1 MEKTTNDKSE
11 VKEEKGSFF
20 SNLFKSR
27 PNLEYELYKKKKTIG
42 RTLPNNVEFEVP
54 YTTDVMNHLFDITK
68 IFSHSIFEYATLFVF
83 FIQVFLFF
91 CTNVSG
97 TFFMYTSIIWRLLY
111 NGGIGYLLKIQ
122 SDRYGVVK
130 FMKKHIFNHVKGKEH
145 QDEEKF
151 IVRLI
156 RQQFNRKMS
165 DDYDFDKVPVEYN
178 CWILFRCIEDFILVN
193 DLTSYC
199 CFSFRYLIIPEHLAV
214 TDILRYVGAF
224 LLISFNIWVKQDAH
238 RVVKDFAWY
247 WGDFFFLVD
256 SNLTFDGVFEIVPHP
271 MYSVGYIGYYG
282 SALMTKSY
290 LVLFISL
297 LIHASQLA
305 FLVFVENPHIQKVYG
320 SSNPQRPSGIEL
332 EKLRKYFNKDAI
344 GFFRLDIY
352 KSSDILS
359 LVICI
364 ITVVYTFA
372 IDKSSKM
379 PIIMCWIWR
388 LSSSLGVGIILYFQS
403 NFNSW
408 NKHYIKNGQSI
419 REAFQ
424 QWKNIYNFLT
434 CITFVSFIAYAI
446 RNYTL
451 PDQWTYGTVLLRH
464 TVGFL
469 LIILH
474 IYTATEMY
482 EVLGDY
488 GWFYGD
494 FFIKELISSERL
506 AYTGIYRFLNN
517 PEKFMGQAAFYG
529 IALITNS
536 WPLAFCTLAGHI
548 FILILL
554 EFVEKPHMN
563 RIYGN
568 GLVRKKSGAESGIMK
583 EVSKFM
589 SRDARIK
596 NIYDTVQRDIKELGL
611 KRVVSN
617 KSLKRAVNKWAN
629 SLNDPDTVSPTTD
642 EEDSDGIVLVA
653 SSRSNN
659 NNNPNLKRRGSF
671 SNSAT
676 KFLEKTKEVVDDT
689 TEKVLQQFTKSID
702 SNNPNKQSESPDSLP
717 INEFY
722 QVDVSNVSKLDKVEH
737 KNHNEL
743 EGKIF
748 ELGSPIRIQWSAP
761 KSSITPFDWIGI
773 YRVTQNKKRSVT
785 TKSCKGRWLYNLTG
799 KGKNDDES
807 NDEDKKESWTDEE
820 REEFLKNSKF
830 ITSIKKNEKGEEI
843 VNGEVIFEN
852 DLIPWE
858 LGSYEVRY
866 HYKDGYNVL
875 SVSQPFEIIANYY
888 EIKKGLTEE
897 ENIKDIANYLLPIVK
912 NCLYMKENETLGL
925 DEDFIATKGWPNRVG
940 TGGVATDAEKQ
951 KNSFSK
957 RLFYSIKMIFGI
969 EFSKKLIDYYSTVQS
984 LATQINRAQVV
995 LSPEY

>member
-1 MEKTTNDKSE
+1 
-11 VKEEKGSFF
+11 
-20 SNLFKSR
+20 
-27 PNLEYELYKKKKTIG
+27 
-42 RTLPNNVEFEVP
+42 
-54 YTTDVMNHLFDITK
+54 
-68 IFSHSIFEYATLFVF
+68 
-83 FIQVFLFF
+83 
-91 CTNVSG
+91 
-97 TFFMYTSIIWRLLY
+97 
-111 NGGIGYLLKIQ
+111 
-122 SDRYGVVK
+122 
-130 FMKKHIFNHVKGKEH
+130 MKKHIFNHVKGKGHEH
-145 QDEEKF
+145 EEKF

-156 RQQFNRKMS
+156 RQQFKKKMA
-165 DDYDFDKVPVEYN
+165 DDYDFDAVPVEYN
-178 CWILFRCIEDFILVN
+178 CWILFRCIEDLILVN
-193 DLTSYC
+193 DFTSYC
-199 CFSFRYLIIPEHLAV
+199 CFSFRYLDVPEHLSIY
-214 TDILRYVGAF
+214 DILRYIGAAV
-224 LLISFNIWVKQDAH
+224 LIIFNIWVKQDAH

-305 FLVFVENPHIQKVYG
+305 FLVFVENPHIQKIYG

-344 GFFRLDIY
+344 GFFRLDLY

-359 LVICI
+359 LVVCAITI
-364 ITVVYTFA
+364 IYTFS
-372 IDKSSKM
+372 IDKSSNM
-379 PIIMCWIWR
+379 PIIMCWVWR
-388 LSSSLGVGIILYFQS
+388 LASSLGVGLILYFQS
-403 NFNSW
+403 NYNSW

-474 IYTATEMY
+474 IYTATEVY

-506 AYTGIYRFLNN
+506 YYSGIYRFLNN

-529 IALITNS
+529 IAVITNS

-548 FILILL
+548 FIVIFL

-568 GLVRKKSGAESGIMK
+568 VRKKSGAESGIIK
-583 EVSKFM
+583 EVNKFM
-589 SRDARIK
+589 NRDARIK
-596 NIYDTVQRDIKELGL
+596 NIYENVQRDIKEIGL
-611 KRVVSN
+611 KRVISN
-617 KSLKRAVNKWAN
+617 KSLKNVVNKWAN
-629 SLNDPDTVSPTTD
+629 SLNDPETVSPTTD
-642 EEDSDGIVLVA
+642 EEDSDGVVLVA
-653 SSRSNN
+653 SSRNTS
-659 NNNPNLKRRGSF
+659 NPNLKRRGSF
-671 SNSAT
+671 SNSAS
-676 KFLEKTKEVVDDT
+676 KFIEKTKEVVDDT
-689 TEKVLQQFTKSID
+689 AEKVVQQFTKSHD
-702 SNNPNKQSESPDSLP
+702 NNNSNKNSESTDSLP
-717 INEFY
+717 TSDNYQVEVYHDSKSNVAEDKINEI
-722 QVDVSNVSKLDKVEH
+722 
-737 KNHNEL
+737 

-748 ELGSPIRIQWSAP
+748 ELGSPIRVQWSAP
-761 KSSITPFDWIGI
+761 KSSITPADWIGI

-785 TKSCKGRWLYNLTG
+785 TTSCKGRWLYSLTG
-799 KGKNDDES
+799 KGKNNEEDNE
-807 NDEDKKESWTDEE
+807 EDKKESWTDEE
-820 REEFLKNSKF
+820 RQQIISNSKVV
-830 ITSIKKNEKGEEI
+830 TEVKKNKKGEDI
-843 VNGEVIFEN
+843 VYGELIFKN

-866 HYKDGYNVL
+866 HFKDGYSVL
-875 SVSQPFEIIANYY
+875 CVSRPFEIIVNSY
-888 EIKKGLTEE
+888 EVKKGLSEE
-897 ENIKDIANYLLPIVK
+897 ENIKDIANSLLPIVK
-912 NCLYMKENETLGL
+912 NCLYMKDDETLTL
-925 DEDFIATKGWPNRVG
+925 EEDFIATKGWPNRVG
-940 TGGVATDAEKQ
+940 TGGVTTDAEKQ
-951 KNSFSK
+951 KNLFSK
-957 RLFYSIKMIFGI
+957 RLFYSIKMIYGI
-969 EFSKKLIDYYSTVQS
+969 EFSRKLIDYYSTVQS
-984 LATQINRAQVV
+984 LATQINRAQIV
-995 LSPEY
+995 LSPEF

>member
-1 MEKTTNDKSE
+1 
-11 VKEEKGSFF
+11 
-20 SNLFKSR
+20 
-27 PNLEYELYKKKKTIG
+27 
-42 RTLPNNVEFEVP
+42 
-54 YTTDVMNHLFDITK
+54 MNHLFDITK
-68 IFSHSIFEYATLFVF
+68 IFSHSVFEYATLFIF

-91 CTNVSG
+91 CTETSG
-97 TFFMYTSIIWRLLY
+97 TFFLVTSLIWRFLY
-111 NGGIGYLLKIQ
+111 NAGIGYLLKIQ
-122 SDRYGVVK
+122 SDRNGVVK
-130 FMKKHIFNHVKGKEH
+130 FMKKHIFNHVKGKGHEH
-145 QDEEKF
+145 EEKF

-156 RQQFNRKMS
+156 RQQFKKKMA
-165 DDYDFDKVPVEYN
+165 DDYDFDAVPVEYN
-178 CWILFRCIEDFILVN
+178 CWILFRCIEDLILVN
-193 DLTSYC
+193 DFTSYC
-199 CFSFRYLIIPEHLAV
+199 CFSFRYLDVPEHLSIY
-214 TDILRYVGAF
+214 DILRYIGAAV
-224 LLISFNIWVKQDAH
+224 LIIFNIWVKQDAH

-305 FLVFVENPHIQKVYG
+305 FLVFVENPHIQKIYG

-344 GFFRLDIY
+344 GFFRLDLY

-359 LVICI
+359 LVVCAITI
-364 ITVVYTFA
+364 IYTFS
-372 IDKSSKM
+372 IDKSSNM
-379 PIIMCWIWR
+379 PIIMCWVWR
-388 LSSSLGVGIILYFQS
+388 LASSLGVGLILYFQS
-403 NFNSW
+403 NYNSW

-474 IYTATEMY
+474 IYTATEVY

-506 AYTGIYRFLNN
+506 YYSGIYRFLNN

-529 IALITNS
+529 IAVITNS

-548 FILILL
+548 FIVIFL

-568 GLVRKKSGAESGIMK
+568 VRKKSGAESGIIK
-583 EVSKFM
+583 EVNKFM
-589 SRDARIK
+589 NRDARIK
-596 NIYDTVQRDIKELGL
+596 NIYENVQRDIKEIGL
-611 KRVVSN
+611 KRVISN
-617 KSLKRAVNKWAN
+617 KSLKNVVNKWAN
-629 SLNDPDTVSPTTD
+629 SLNDPETVSPTTD
-642 EEDSDGIVLVA
+642 EED
-653 SSRSNN
+653 N
-659 NNNPNLKRRGSF
+659 
-671 SNSAT
+671 
-676 KFLEKTKEVVDDT
+676 
-689 TEKVLQQFTKSID
+689 
-702 SNNPNKQSESPDSLP
+702 SLP
-717 INEFY
+717 TSDNYQVEVYHDSKSNVAEDKINEI
-722 QVDVSNVSKLDKVEH
+722 
-737 KNHNEL
+737 

-748 ELGSPIRIQWSAP
+748 ELGSPIRVQWSAP
-761 KSSITPFDWIGI
+761 KSSITPADWIGI

-785 TKSCKGRWLYNLTG
+785 TTSCKGRWLYSLT
-799 KGKNDDES
+799 
-807 NDEDKKESWTDEE
+807 ESWTDEE
-820 REEFLKNSKF
+820 RQQIISNSKVV
-830 ITSIKKNEKGEEI
+830 TEVKKNKKGEDI
-843 VNGEVIFEN
+843 VYGELIFKN

-866 HYKDGYNVL
+866 HFKDGYSVL
-875 SVSQPFEIIANYY
+875 CVSRPFEIIVNSY
-888 EIKKGLTEE
+888 EVKKGLSEE
-897 ENIKDIANYLLPIVK
+897 ENIKDIANSLLPIVK
-912 NCLYMKENETLGL
+912 NCLYMKDDETLTL
-925 DEDFIATKGWPNRVG
+925 EEDFIATKGWPNRVG
-940 TGGVATDAEKQ
+940 TGGVTTDAEKQ
-951 KNSFSK
+951 KNLFSK
-957 RLFYSIKMIFGI
+957 RLFYSIKMIYGI
-969 EFSKKLIDYYSTVQS
+969 EFSRKLIDYYSTVQS
-984 LATQINRAQVV
+984 LATQVSFYYYYLKIFFF
-995 LSPEY
+995 L